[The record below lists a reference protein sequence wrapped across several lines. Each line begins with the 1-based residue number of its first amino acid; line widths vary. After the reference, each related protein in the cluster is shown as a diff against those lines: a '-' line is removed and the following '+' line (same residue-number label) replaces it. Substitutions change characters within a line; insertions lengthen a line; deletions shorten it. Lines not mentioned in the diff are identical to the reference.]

1 MLQFHNATNEI
12 VHEVKSRFDSILD
25 YFRPDPHLFPVKA
38 QRFSAVYSRDKEY
51 L

>member
-12 VHEVKSRFDSILD
+12 KSKFDHILD
-25 YFRPDPHLFPVKA
+25 YFRPNQKLFPVKA

>member
-12 VHEVKSRFDSILD
+12 VHGVKSRFERIVD
-25 YFRPDPHLFPVKA
+25 YFRPDPHLFPVKS
-38 QRFSAVYSRDKEY
+38 QRFSAVYSRDKDY